1 MKRLL
6 LLRHGK
12 SDWAGGA
19 LNGGLDDVDRP
30 LAPRGIK
37 AAPVMGQYLRAR
49 KLIPDLVLCSAARR
63 TRQTWD
69 LVAAELGTAPEVRF
83 LKSLYLAPPSR
94 LLGAVRKAPAAAKTL
109 LLIGHNPG
117 LAGLALR
124 LAGGGR
130 RKDLAALADKF
141 PTCALA
147 VIDLDISGW
156 PEVGDGGGRLTA
168 FVRPRDLT
176 KDLA

>member
-19 LNGGLDDVDRP
+19 LNGGFDDADRP

-37 AAPVMGQYLRAR
+37 ASAAMGQYLKAK

-69 LVAAELGTAPEVRF
+69 LVAAELGTAREVRF

-94 LLGAVRKAPAAAKTL
+94 LLGVLRKAPAAAKTL

-117 LAGLALR
+117 LEGLALR

-130 RKDLAALADKF
+130 KEDLAALAEKF

-147 VIDLDISGW
+147 VIDFDI
-156 PEVGDGGGRLTA
+156 GDWASVADGAGRLSA